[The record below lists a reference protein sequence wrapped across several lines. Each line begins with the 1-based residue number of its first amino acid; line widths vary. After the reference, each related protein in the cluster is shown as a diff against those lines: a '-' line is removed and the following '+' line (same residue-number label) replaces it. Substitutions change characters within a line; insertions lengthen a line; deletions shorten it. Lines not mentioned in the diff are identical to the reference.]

1 MDSARLEPYGAKVKS
16 HCTGTG
22 FHGTRT
28 RVARQFARELHAS
41 SHASSTRVFLK
52 FMLDKVD
59 NTSIIRELFRV
70 SFQRRVSMAQV
81 QDFREISV
89 GDTLAFRYHGKIRA
103 GKVERVE
110 VPRYF
115 TIEHEPGE
123 YKSYSLY
130 KIDGN
135 VDNPTDIQW
144 VM

>member
-1 MDSARLEPYGAKVKS
+1 MGLRLRATARAPASRGL
-16 HCTGTG
+16 
-22 FHGTRT
+22 
-28 RVARQFARELHAS
+28 ARELHAS

-81 QDFREISV
+81 LDFREISV
-89 GDTLAFRYHGKIRA
+89 GDMLAFRYPRGEYGKIRA
-103 GKVERVE
+103 GKTVRV
-110 VPRYF
+110 VIPRYF
-115 TIEHEPGE
+115 TLEHKPGE
-123 YKSYSLY
+123 YKSYSLH

>member
-1 MDSARLEPYGAKVKS
+1 
-16 HCTGTG
+16 
-22 FHGTRT
+22 
-28 RVARQFARELHAS
+28 
-41 SHASSTRVFLK
+41 
-52 FMLDKVD
+52 
-59 NTSIIRELFRV
+59 
-70 SFQRRVSMAQV
+70 MAQV

-103 GKVERVE
+103 GKVKRAE

-130 KIDGN
+130 KIEGHA
-135 VDNPTDIQW
+135 DNPTDIQW